1 MEVCWLSEVGEV
13 SKISLLHLLHLLH
26 LLAMKLF
33 QIFFTK
39 NILAGFFD
47 DGFTMVEI
55 VIMLGIIVMV
65 SLVVLVNFPAV
76 TETIF
81 IQRSG
86 QEISG
91 LLRRAQSM
99 SLAVRS
105 ARDPATGIIRVPRGV
120 GVWFQN
126 NAANMILFGEL
137 SFPPNYFYDAGVDAV
152 IATYALER
160 NLKTTLFTAT
170 RDPINELHVTF
181 ASPDASVRILGETP
195 NDDVGQA
202 EGRASVKIITP
213 SLKFDRV
220 VEVAITGQISV
231 K

>member
-1 MEVCWLSEVGEV
+1 
-13 SKISLLHLLHLLH
+13 
-26 LLAMKLF
+26 
-33 QIFFTK
+33 
-39 NILAGFFD
+39 
-47 DGFTMVEI
+47 MVEI

-65 SLVVLVNFPAV
+65 STVVLTNFPAV

-105 ARDPATGIIRVPRGV
+105 ARDPVTGLPKVPRGV
-120 GVWFQN
+120 GVRFLN
-126 NAANMILFGEL
+126 DSNTAILFGDL
-137 SFPPNYFYDAGVDAV
+137 DGNRFYDNGTDAD
-152 IATYALER
+152 IAMYALGR
-160 NLKTTLFTAT
+160 NLKTSLAT
-170 RDPINELHVTF
+170 KDQPVVAELNVVF
-181 ASPDASVRILGETP
+181 ASPDATLYFRGGSSS
-195 NDDVGQA
+195 DDLENESPV
-202 EGRASVKIITP
+202 SIKVITP
-213 SLKFDRV
+213 QLDLQRT

>member
-1 MEVCWLSEVGEV
+1 M
-13 SKISLLHLLHLLH
+13 
-26 LLAMKLF
+26 A
-33 QIFFTK
+33 
-39 NILAGFFD
+39 
-47 DGFTMVEI
+47 EI

-65 SLVVLVNFPAV
+65 SLVVLINFPAV

-105 ARDPATGIIRVPRGV
+105 VRDPATGIPRVPRGV
-120 GVWFQN
+120 GVRFLN
-126 NAANMILFGEL
+126 DSNTALLFGDIDG
-137 SFPPNYFYDAGVDAV
+137 NKFYDSGTDAD
-152 IATYALER
+152 IAVYALGR
-160 NLKTTLFTAT
+160 NLKTSLSTKNQSVVA
-170 RDPINELHVTF
+170 ELNIVF
-181 ASPDASVRILGETP
+181 ASPDATLYFRGGSSSDDLENESPVSIRVVTP
-195 NDDVGQA
+195 QLDLQ
-202 EGRASVKIITP
+202 RS
-213 SLKFDRV
+213 